1 MFEFLSIFKFLHI
14 PLFLCAWPSDLA
26 RTKNWGNE
34 ILTDADLEGQLDLI
48 IAWVMAC
55 MNSSTGHTH
64 VATSN
69 KGPKIPINS
78 GLTIA
83 NQALGDVI
91 YASASSAWARLA
103 GNTTTTKKYLTQTG
117 DGAASAAPAWSALAN
132 TDLPAGSVVQVVNVQ
147 NGAVATGSTV
157 MPYDDTI
164 PQNTEGDQYMTLA
177 ITPTSA
183 INKLKIDVV
192 FIGTVA
198 SAYNL
203 IVALFQDI
211 TADALACAL
220 HLIATGANMTTI
232 KFTHYMVAGTTLET
246 TFKVRAGS
254 STASTVT
261 FNGAGGARK
270 LGGVLASS
278 ITITEIKV

>member
-147 NGAVATGSTV
+147 SGAVATGTTLI
-157 MPYDDTI
+157 PNDDTI

-183 INKLKIDVV
+183 TNKLKIEVRM
-192 FIGTVA
+192 FIHSSGHNYLCA
-198 SAYNL
+198 
-203 IVALFQDI
+203 ALFQDAI
-211 TADALACAL
+211 ANALACGECYTDSGYVNGA
-220 HLIATGANMTTI
+220 IA
-232 KFTHYMVAGTTLET
+232 FTHYMIAGLIVET
-246 TFKVRAGS
+246 TFKVRCGGSAAG
-254 STASTVT
+254 TTT
-261 FNGAGGARK
+261 FNGWAGARK
-270 LGGVLASS
+270 YGGVLASS
-278 ITITEIKV
+278 ITISEIKV